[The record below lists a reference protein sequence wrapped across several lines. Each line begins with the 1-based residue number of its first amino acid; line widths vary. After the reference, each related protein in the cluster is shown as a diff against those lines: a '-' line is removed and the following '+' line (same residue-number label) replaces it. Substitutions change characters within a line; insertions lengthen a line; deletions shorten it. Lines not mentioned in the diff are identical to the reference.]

1 MSAIGGLQNKR
12 GAQMLDIARS
22 DYLPRFVDAQLA
34 HKLSYM
40 GAVAI
45 RGPKW
50 CGKTE
55 TALQQA
61 ASAVMLQDPDQRENN
76 LMLAATKPSIL
87 LRGAYPR
94 LIDEWQDAP
103 QLWDAV
109 RYAVDRSGQSG
120 QFMLTGSATPAQKPL
135 HSGTG
140 RFAFVDMLPMSLAE
154 SGESTGE
161 VSLAALFDGQV
172 EPAGSSDLDVESL
185 AQLVCRGGW
194 PRAVL
199 AKGAPEPYAM
209 AREYVTA
216 IAEEDI
222 SRADGV
228 RRNAQHARLIMRE
241 YARCTATQA
250 AQATIRK
257 DIKESG
263 LELSKDTVDSYIA
276 TLRAL
281 YVVRDLPAWTPSLHS
296 KARVAK
302 SPTRHFVDPSLACAA
317 LGATPELL
325 LKDMST
331 YGLLFESLCVRD
343 LRAYAGACGGNVF
356 HYRDDSAAEADAVV
370 QLADGRYALFEVKM
384 SAKLVDEGAASLL
397 RIAEKVDASIM
408 GAPAFSAVITP
419 GGYAYQRPD
428 GVLVL
433 PIGCLTA

>member
-1 MSAIGGLQNKR
+1 MAI
-12 GAQMLDIARS
+12 LDIARD
-22 DYLPRFVDAQLA
+22 DYLPRFADGLLSE
-34 HKLSYM
+34 KLSYM
-40 GAVAI
+40 GAVVI

-76 LMLAATKPSIL
+76 LMLAATKPSVL
-87 LRGAYPR
+87 LRGASPR

-109 RYAVDRSGQSG
+109 RYAVDRSPICG
-120 QFMLTGSATPAQKPL
+120 QFMLTGSATPAEKPL

-140 RFAFVDMLPMSLAE
+140 RFGFIDMLPMSLSE
-154 SGESTGE
+154 SGDSTKE
-161 VSLAALFDGQV
+161 VSLAGLCAGLTDV
-172 EPAGSSDLDVESL
+172 EGTSNLDVESM

-199 AKGAPEPYAM
+199 LKGLRVSYAM
-209 AREYVTA
+209 AREYVSA

-228 RRNAQHARLIMRE
+228 KRNAQYARLIMRE

-250 AQATIRK
+250 SQATIRR

-263 LELSKDTVDSYIA
+263 LELSKETVDSYIA
-276 TLRAL
+276 TLRSL
-281 YVVRDLPAWTPSLHS
+281 YVIQDLSAWTPSLHS
-296 KARVAK
+296 KARVAR
-302 SPTRHFVDPSLACAA
+302 SPTRHFVDPSIACAA
-317 LGATPELL
+317 LGATPEML

-343 LRAYAGACGGNVF
+343 VRVYAEATGGRVF
-356 HYRDDSAAEADAVV
+356 HYRDDSSVEADAVI
-370 QLADGRYALFEVKM
+370 QWEDGSYALLEVKM
-384 SAKLVDEGAASLL
+384 SAKLVDEGAANLL
-397 RIAEKVDASIM
+397 RIAEKINTSIM
-408 GAPAFSAVITP
+408 GAPRFLAVLTP
-419 GGYAYQRPD
+419 GGYAYRRND
-428 GVLVL
+428 GVLII